1 MRSLAL
7 PQGHAVEWAHNSKRE
22 TDTDV
27 RQDMLSG
34 VKLLVTEFWL
44 LLLFKRVIPGHA
56 GFLSPS
62 GRKRRQIRREV
73 VAKDGQPWLA

>member
-1 MRSLAL
+1 M
-7 PQGHAVEWAHNSKRE
+7 PQGHAVERTHNSKRE

-56 GFLSPS
+56 AFRRPS
-62 GRKRRQIRREV
+62 GRKRRQIQREV